1 MKYSEMSK
9 EQLQNEYTKV
19 RAEYDSWCQQNLS
32 LDMARG
38 KPGPDQMD
46 LSLELFDLVNTK
58 TGFKNFTGIDCRN
71 YGGLDGLIELKNL
84 FSEIMG
90 VAPDQVIVGGNSSLN
105 MMYDTISQAMVSGF
119 SGEKPWLLQ
128 DEPKFI
134 CPAPGYDRHFAICE
148 HFGIK
153 MITVPLNEDGPDMDT
168 VEELVKDESVKGMWC
183 VPKYSNPDG
192 ITYSD
197 ETVRRIAKLEP
208 AAKDF
213 RIFWDNAYAIHNF
226 RDDDVELLN
235 IYEECK
241 KHGHENNVLMFVST
255 SKITFPGAGV
265 AAEAASPQNVAEL
278 KARMKYQTI
287 GPDKLNQLRHARMF
301 PDIESLLK
309 HMKRHSDIIRPK
321 FDAVLSEFDK
331 HLLKYD
337 IAHWAHPTGGY
348 FISLFV
354 NNGCAQRTV
363 ELCKKAGLILT
374 PAGATYPY
382 GVDPNDSNIRI
393 APSYPLVSDLVIA
406 TDLLCT
412 AIKLS
417 TLEKMLGAAE

>member
-9 EQLQNEYTKV
+9 EQLKNEYTKV
-19 RAEYDSWCQQNLS
+19 KAEYDSWCQQNLS

-105 MMYDTISQAMVSGF
+105 MMYDTISQVMTSGF

-134 CPAPGYDRHFAICE
+134 CPVPGYDRHFAICE

-153 MITVPLNEDGPDMDT
+153 MITVPLTENGPDMDA
-168 VEELVKDESVKGMWC
+168 VEELVKDKSVKGMWC

-197 ETVRRIAKLEP
+197 ETVKRIAALEP

-226 RDDDVELLN
+226 RDDDIELLN
-235 IYEECK
+235 LYEECK
-241 KHGHENNVLMFVST
+241 KHGHENNVIMFVST

-278 KARMKYQTI
+278 KGRMKYQTI

-301 PDIESLLK
+301 PDIESLLN

-321 FDAVLSEFDK
+321 FDAVLDEFDK

-337 IAHWAHPTGGY
+337 IAHWTHPSGGY

-354 NNGCAQRTV
+354 NHGCAKRTV
-363 ELCKKAGLILT
+363 ELCKNAGLILT

-382 GVDPNDSNIRI
+382 GVDPDDSNIRI
-393 APSYPLVSDLVIA
+393 APSYPLVSDLIIA

-412 AIKLS
+412 AVKLS
-417 TLEKMLGAAE
+417 TLEKMLKKDA